1 MDSRV
6 AKQAEEYSIQLDD
19 VEGELKETS
28 QAMQGV
34 SAEMEEKRSQ
44 CNRLQEEIEKLKD
57 DVTCSK
63 DKLEELQ
70 KEKADESQASQVLI
84 DRLQGQVSETKE
96 SLEKERSANAA
107 TLSNLENTIIAMVR
121 DNFSS
126 RIQVPDA
133 QKQSS

>member
-1 MDSRV
+1 M

-34 SAEMEEKRSQ
+34 RAEMEEKRSQ